1 MRAYVLVRAE
11 LRAETP
17 PRRMADFVRRDTAQL
32 LRDVP
37 EATREAVI
45 GALEIA
51 LENRDWTD
59 DDRDDV
65 CELLKGA
72 RVDDAE
78 QRCHALA
85 AAIGLVDDAS
95 KADQNDQEPAGVDD
109 GDQEPAWVDVAAKL
123 FVVCAVCAVARVAR
137 DDLSWSGMATA
148 AALAAAAYALR
159 GETLGDNE
167 HPETF

>member
-1 MRAYVLVRAE
+1 
-11 LRAETP
+11 
-17 PRRMADFVRRDTAQL
+17 MADFVRRDTAQL

-51 LENRDWTD
+51 LENRDWTQ

-65 CELLKGA
+65 RELLKGA
-72 RVDDAE
+72 HVEDTE
-78 QRCHALA
+78 TRCHALA

-95 KADQNDQEPAGVDD
+95 AEGKPAGVDD

-137 DDLSWSGMATA
+137 DDLSWPGMATA

-167 HPETF
+167 HPKTF